1 MRLANHGPYSRAT
14 YRSSPM
20 KTLLAFLSL
29 LLISSAYA
37 AEYDTRIEQAVKLIE
52 AGQRAQ
58 AMDFF
63 FEGNPYASVLDAS
76 YQSQRAR
83 FTNTPN
89 ELGDLQYSKKIGEY
103 KLADS
108 VVIVKYLV
116 VYEGQPLLL
125 NFKLF
130 RKKMGW
136 VGSAMGFENFDDVFA
151 DLAARDLL
159 RGNSTQ
165 ADNSRPSAKTS
176 SPRN

>member
-1 MRLANHGPYSRAT
+1 
-14 YRSSPM
+14 M
-20 KTLLAFLSL
+20 KTLLAFLAL
-29 LLISSAYA
+29 TLAASAYS
-37 AEYDTRIEQAVKLIE
+37 AEYDARVEQAVKLVE

-63 FEGNPYASVLDAS
+63 FETNPYASVLDPT
-76 YQSQRAR
+76 YQTQRAQ
-83 FTNTPN
+83 FVNAPN
-89 ELGDLQYSKKIGEY
+89 QLGDLQYSRKIGEY

-116 VYEGQPLLL
+116 VYDGQPLLL

-130 RKKMGW
+130 RKKLGW
-136 VGSAMGFENFDDVFA
+136 VGSAMGFENFDEVFA
-151 DLAARDLL
+151 ELAARDLL

-165 ADNSRPSAKTS
+165 ADNSRPPTKTA

>member
-1 MRLANHGPYSRAT
+1 
-14 YRSSPM
+14 M
-20 KTLLAFLSL
+20 KTLLAFLA
-29 LLISSAYA
+29 LILASSAYA
-37 AEYDTRIEQAVKLIE
+37 AEYDNRIEQAVKLIE

-63 FEGNPYASVLDAS
+63 FESNPYASVLDPS
-76 YQSQRAR
+76 YQAQRTQFVNA
-83 FTNTPN
+83 PN
-89 ELGDLQYSKKIGEY
+89 QLGDLQYTRRIGEY

-108 VVIVKYLV
+108 VVIVKYLI

-130 RKKMGW
+130 RKKLGW

-151 DLAARDLL
+151 NLAARDLL
-159 RGNSTQ
+159 RSNSTQ
-165 ADNSRPSAKTS
+165 SDSSRPSAKTA